1 MRTSVA
7 VNLMLSLLLSG
18 AAHSFAASDAPASSG
33 VASLAELLRAKGML
47 TAEEY
52 DRIKGEPEASPTSRS
67 DLKALVDILRS
78 KGSLTGEEASAF
90 LQSVTSKPFRSQN
103 SVQRADAVKPTG
115 GNASAST
122 AVEDELRVSLLLLK
136 EQGVLGNDEVNQITQ
151 RIGRKWSAAD
161 EDEKLA
167 DPELEI
173 EYSRTSL
180 PQENLLA
187 RLETLQQKGV
197 ITPAEQERIADR
209 FKQKLALEQ
218 VTDDLGTSLRGEID
232 RQVAEKILPVP
243 EWVRRIK
250 FSGDV
255 RLRYDGSYFSDS
267 NDDYIKAGSSSEL
280 YNTSMDR
287 HRMRLR
293 ARLGATAKVNDY
305 FDAGIGLATGNTT
318 DPVSTNST
326 LGDSLNKKSFQ
337 LDLAYLKWKP
347 TPATTVWG
355 GRFANPWFC
364 TDLVWD
370 SDINFDG
377 IAFSY
382 RPRMTRNLNLFL
394 TAGAF
399 PLQEVELSSK
409 DKWLFGGQLGAQ
421 YRDGNSFTAKLGV
434 AYYDFRHTHGV
445 VNEYG
450 MNTNDWTAP
459 GFMQKGNTLM
469 DINQIQTSGSA
480 KYAYAADFRELNLT
494 GSLDLGFWNP
504 VRVVLTGDYVRN
516 LGYSQSEVTKRGG
529 VSPGDLLPKTKKEN
543 EGYQFGVT
551 VGHEKTD
558 DLGKWKTYLFYKYLE
573 ADAVMDAYT
582 DSDFHQ
588 GGTNAKG
595 WVVGGDLG
603 VARNVWLST
612 RWLSANEISGPSLGI
627 DVLQFN
633 INARF

>member
-1 MRTSVA
+1 MRKSVA
-7 VNLMLSLLLSG
+7 INLMLSLLLSG
-18 AAHSFAASDAPASSG
+18 AMHSFAASDAPVSG
-33 VASLAELLRAKGML
+33 GVSALAELLRAKGML
-47 TAEEY
+47 TADEY
-52 DRIKGEPEASPTSRS
+52 DRIKVQPEALSASRS
-67 DLKALVDILRS
+67 DLKALVDILRA

-90 LQSVTSKPFRSQN
+90 LQGVTAKSLRSQPP
-103 SVQRADAVKPTG
+103 VQRADAGQPAV
-115 GNASAST
+115 GNASA
-122 AVEDELRVSLLLLK
+122 ALAGEEELRMSLLVLK

-161 EDEKLA
+161 EDEQLA

-173 EYSRTSL
+173 EYSRTTL
-180 PQENLLA
+180 PRENLLA
-187 RLETLQQKGV
+187 RLESLRQQEL
-197 ITPAEQERIADR
+197 ISLAEQERIASR
-209 FKQKLALEQ
+209 FKQKIALEQ
-218 VTDDLGTSLRGEID
+218 VGDDLGTGLRGEID

-243 EWVRRIK
+243 EWVRNIK
-250 FSGDV
+250 FSGDI

-267 NDDYIKAGSSSEL
+267 NETYVKAGSSSDL

-287 HRMRLR
+287 HRMRVR
-293 ARLGATAKVNDY
+293 ARLAATAKVNDY
-305 FDAGIGLATGNTT
+305 FDAGIGLATGTTT
-318 DPVSTNST
+318 DPVSTNAT
-326 LGDSLNKKSFQ
+326 LGDSLNKKPLQ
-337 LDLAYLKWKP
+337 MDLAYLKWKP
-347 TPATTVWG
+347 TPATTIWG

-377 IAFSY
+377 IALTY
-382 RPRMTRNLNLFL
+382 KPRMTRDLSLFL

-409 DKWLFGGQLGAQ
+409 DKWLFGGQVGAQ
-421 YRDGNSFTAKLGV
+421 YKNDKLFTAKVGV

-459 GFMQKGNTLM
+459 GSMQKGNTLM
-469 DINQIQTSGSA
+469 DINQNQSSGSA

-494 GSLDLGFWNP
+494 GSLDFGLWDP
-504 VRVVLTGDYVRN
+504 IRIVLSGDYVNN
-516 LGYSQSEVTKRGG
+516 LGYDQSEVTERGG

-551 VGHEKTD
+551 VGHARTD
-558 DLGKWKTYLFYKYLE
+558 DRGKWKTYLFYKYLE

-582 DSDFHQ
+582 DSDFHL

-595 WVVGGDLG
+595 WIAGGDLG

-612 RWLSANEISGPSLGI
+612 RWLSANEISGPTLGI
-627 DVLQFN
+627 DVFQFN